1 VGDERW
7 GLDHPEF
14 WWRPLEERMADFA
27 VMRETGPFTSA
38 AVPNPLSGGVDAYDA
53 VTRYAELTEVSRR
66 SQDFCSGKGSTS
78 IADMPMEAM
87 GFFGSFIAMDDPR
100 HWRQR
105 NIVARSFTPE
115 ALQGVLD
122 SVETVC
128 TDVIDDM
135 CEQGEVDLVA
145 TISQPFPLLII
156 CAMKDI
162 PRSEFRTVVGV
173 LPA

>member
-1 VGDERW
+1 MSDERW

-14 WWRPLEERMADFA
+14 WWRPLEARMADFA
-27 VMRETGPFTSA
+27 VMREAGPFTPA
-38 AVPNPLSGGVDAYDA
+38 
-53 VTRYAELTEVSRR
+53 
-66 SQDFCSGKGSTS
+66 S

-87 GFFGSFIAMDDPR
+87 EFYGSFIAMDDPR

-105 NIVARSFTPE
+105 NIVARSFTPK

-128 TDVIDDM
+128 TEVIDAM

-145 TISQPFPLLII
+145 PSPSRF
-156 CAMKDI
+156 
-162 PRSEFRTVVGV
+162 RSWSSAT
-173 LPA
+173 